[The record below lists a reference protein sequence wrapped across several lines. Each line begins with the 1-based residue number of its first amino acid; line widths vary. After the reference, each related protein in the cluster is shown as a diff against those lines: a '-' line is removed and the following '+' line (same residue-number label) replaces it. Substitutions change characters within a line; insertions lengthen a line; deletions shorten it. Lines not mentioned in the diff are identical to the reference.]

1 MPFHDASTFRPNNN
15 NNDTSLP
22 VGGADG
28 CIDLESPEN
37 KGLQEAIDILE
48 PILQKVNS
56 NNDEGGVMSRA
67 DLWALAGNIM
77 IEEAGGP
84 SLEYKVGRVDT
95 SDCKG
100 QGTRHVSSE
109 SKGSKEVE
117 RVFVDELGFTHREV
131 VALIGAHVLGKA
143 TKEHSGYEGRFICA
157 YDMQMSI

>member
-1 MPFHDASTFRPNNN
+1 
-15 NNDTSLP
+15 LP

-28 CIDLESPEN
+28 CIDLDSPEN

-95 SDCKG
+95 SAIVKVRVQDMYHPNQKAL
-100 QGTRHVSSE
+100 
-109 SKGSKEVE
+109 KKLKEYS
-117 RVFVDELGFTHREV
+117 LMN
-131 VALIGAHVLGKA
+131 LVL
-143 TKEHSGYEGRFICA
+143 HIVR
-157 YDMQMSI
+157 